1 MTKDLITNYH
11 FDPQERPF
19 HGETCLHYA
28 AEGNHVDVVRYLITE
43 CNCDPMATDFNG
55 STVLH
60 SAAAH
65 RSLDVMKYLI
75 NHHNC
80 NPMAD
85 NHQGETI
92 LHCAVEHTEVVKY
105 LINKFSFDPMTVSDD
120 KDTVLHYAAKKGLTE
135 VLKFMINHHNCN
147 LMATN
152 KRGET
157 ILHCAVEHTEVV
169 KYLISECNCDPMIV
183 NNDGDTVLHYAAKK
197 GLLEVLKFIINH
209 RTCNCNLMATNKR
222 GETILHCAV
231 EHTEVVK
238 YLISECNCDP
248 MIVNNVGDTVLH
260 YAAKKGL
267 LEVLRFIINHCNCN
281 LMTTNK
287 WGKTILHCAMEHTEV
302 VRYLIIECNF
312 DPMTLIND
320 DGDTVLHYAAKNGLL
335 DFLKF
340 MINHHHCNLMTTNK
354 RGKTILHCAMEH
366 TEVVRYL
373 IIECNCDPMIVNN
386 DGDTV
391 LHYAAKKGLLE
402 VLRFIIN
409 HCNCNLMTT
418 NKWGK
423 TILHCAMEH
432 TEVVRYLIIEC
443 NFDPMTLIND
453 DGDTVLHYAAKNGLL
468 DLLKLM
474 INHHHCNLMTTNK
487 RGKTIL
493 HCAMEHTE
501 VVRYLIIECNCDPMI
516 VNNDGDTVL
525 HYAAKKGLL
534 EVLRFIINHH
544 ICNLMTTNKRGKTI
558 LLCAVEHT
566 EVVRYLI
573 IECNFDPMTLIN
585 DDGDTVLHY
594 AAKNGLL
601 DLLKF
606 MINHHYCNLMATNK
620 WGKTILHCA
629 VEYTEVVKY
638 LIIECNFD
646 PMVVDEDG
654 WTLLHTATILNI
666 PAVVQCLLSTGRCD
680 PLAKDKKGRTP
691 LQLSQDHS
699 IIYSIFRKFGQIKVS
714 HPVDSYV
721 NVLLLG
727 NPGAGKSTLS
737 NVITDTATGGYY
749 FGSFRNVKG
758 VKPCTAGIIPTK
770 LQHKT
775 LGNIILHDFAGHP
788 EYYSSHSAVIENL
801 LQGSGGVFLIVVN
814 ILEKEAV
821 KQLHQWLTVVRN
833 EGQKALDQCHVIVV
847 LSHVDEVNDPIE
859 RRVREEE
866 IQEII
871 ASERLSVV
879 FLDCRKLGGSG
890 IGAVFKMLSSA
901 CESIR
906 STRRYKSTLYH
917 HEMYRLLEERKENVL
932 TLPDVISV
940 AQNDDSFVIP
950 EDIEEILELL
960 HSLDTTGLINVLQSK
975 DKVWVVVNKGIL
987 LAELDGILF
996 APKDFKEH
1004 VDIASNT
1011 GIVSVSDLSKLFP
1024 DYDPDMLICF
1034 LKKMELCQE
1043 LLMNPVFLRMSNLI
1057 PSIVR
1062 EGKADGEVQ
1071 EGRGDVKLLFFPC
1084 LLYSDR
1090 PDEMTSKV
1098 YQFGWCLQCTGEHHF
1113 FPPRY
1118 FHVLS
1123 LHLAFK
1129 FALPKKNEKLNRF
1142 CTFWRNGLHWFDGHG
1157 VGVLVEIVDE
1167 SQCVLVLMSCEKGYS
1182 DNMVYLRRELIQ
1194 EVVSVYSES
1203 CSSLKVEEFLIDPQ
1217 DLAYPVKTPSQ
1228 RRVYSVY
1235 DTLLAVIEGRPFLVT
1250 DEGHKELKSIL
1261 IDESLSDISN
1271 LSLLGRRDIKV
1282 MHF

>member
-60 SAAAH
+60 RAAAH

-80 NPMAD
+80 NPMAS

-92 LHCAVEHTEVVKY
+92 LHCAMKHTDIFKCLVNEC
-105 LINKFSFDPMTVSDD
+105 NFDLMNVNDVG
-120 KDTVLHYAAKKGLTE
+120 DTILHYAANKGLLE
-135 VLKFMINHHNCN
+135 MLKFMISHHNCN

-169 KYLISECNCDPMIV
+169 KYLINEFSFDPMTV
-183 NNDGDTVLHYAAKK
+183 NDDKDTVLHYAAKK
-197 GLLEVLKFIINH
+197 GLIEVLEFMINH
-209 RTCNCNLMATNKR
+209 HNCNLMATNKR

-231 EHTEVVK
+231 EHTKVVT

-248 MIVNNVGDTVLH
+248 MT
-260 YAAKKGL
+260 
-267 LEVLRFIINHCNCN
+267 
-281 LMTTNK
+281 
-287 WGKTILHCAMEHTEV
+287 
-302 VRYLIIECNF
+302 
-312 DPMTLIND
+312 
-320 DGDTVLHYAAKNGLL
+320 
-335 DFLKF
+335 
-340 MINHHHCNLMTTNK
+340 
-354 RGKTILHCAMEH
+354 
-366 TEVVRYL
+366 
-373 IIECNCDPMIVNN
+373 VNN

-391 LHYAAKKGLLE
+391 LHYAAKKGLLKM
-402 VLRFIIN
+402 LKFIID
-409 HCNCNLMTT
+409 HRNCNLMAT

-423 TILHCAMEH
+423 TILHCAVEH
-432 TEVVRYLIIEC
+432 TEVV
-443 NFDPMTLIND
+443 
-453 DGDTVLHYAAKNGLL
+453 K
-468 DLLKLM
+468 
-474 INHHHCNLMTTNK
+474 
-487 RGKTIL
+487 
-493 HCAMEHTE
+493 
-501 VVRYLIIECNCDPMI
+501 YLIIECNCDPM
-516 VNNDGDTVL
+516 TV
-525 HYAAKKGLL
+525 
-534 EVLRFIINHH
+534 
-544 ICNLMTTNKRGKTI
+544 
-558 LLCAVEHT
+558 
-566 EVVRYLI
+566 
-573 IECNFDPMTLIN
+573 IN
-585 DDGDTVLHY
+585 DDGDTVLLY
-594 AAKNGLL
+594 AANKGLL

-606 MINHHYCNLMATNK
+606 MINHHHCNLMATNK

-638 LIIECNFD
+638 LIIECNCDPMTVINDDGDTVLHYAAKKGLLKMLKFIINHRNCNLMATNKRGEAILHCAVEHTKVVTYLISECNCDPMTINNDGDTVLHYAAKKGLLKVLKLIINHHNCNLIATNKWGKTILHCAMEHIKVVKYLIVECNSDPMTVINDDGDTVLHYAANKGLLDLLKFMINHHHCNLMATNKWGKTILHCAVAHTEVVQYLIIECNCD
-646 PMVVDEDG
+646 PMVADKDG
-654 WTLLHTATILNI
+654 WTLLHTATVLNI
-666 PAVVQCLLSTGRCD
+666 PAVVECLLSTGRCD
-680 PLAKDKKGRTP
+680 PLAKDNKGRTP
-691 LQLSQDHS
+691 LQLSQDHPN
-699 IIYSIFRKFGQIKVS
+699 IYSIFKKFGQIKVS

-775 LGNIILHDFAGHP
+775 MGNIILHDFAGHP

-814 ILEKEAV
+814 ILEKEAI

-871 ASERLSVV
+871 ASKRLNGV

-890 IGAVFKMLSSA
+890 IGTVFKMLSSA

-917 HEMYRLLEERKENVL
+917 HEMYRLLEERKEDVL

-950 EDIEEILELL
+950 EDSKEILELL
-960 HSLDTTGLINVLQSK
+960 YSLDSTGLINVFQSK

-987 LAELDGILF
+987 LAEMDGILF

-1011 GIVSVSDLSKLFP
+1011 GIISVSDLSKLFP
-1024 DYDPDMLICF
+1024 DYDSDMLIYF

-1043 LLMNPVFLRMSNLI
+1043 LVNPFVLRITNLI

-1062 EGKADGEVQ
+1062 EGEADGEVQ
-1071 EGRGDVKLLFFPC
+1071 EGREDVKLLFFPC

-1090 PDEMTSKV
+1090 PDEMTSQV
-1098 YQFGWCLQCTGEHHF
+1098 YQFGWCLQCTGEHDY

-1123 LHLAFK
+1123 LHLAYK
-1129 FALPKKNEKLNRF
+1129 LALPQEDDKLNRR
-1142 CTFWRNGLHWFDGHG
+1142 CTFWRSGLHWLNGDG

-1167 SQCVLVLMSCEKGYS
+1167 SQCVLVLMSQKKGCS
-1182 DNMVYLRRELIQ
+1182 DSFTHLRRNVIR
-1194 EVVSVYSES
+1194 EVLLACKES
-1203 CSSLKVEEFLIDPQ
+1203 CPSLGAKEFIINPEELS
-1217 DLAYPVKTPSQ
+1217 YPVKTP
-1228 RRVYSVY
+1228 RERTLYSVKDVILFILSKQDY
-1235 DTLLAVIEGRPFLVT
+1235 IVNATGTRAV
-1250 DEGHKELKSIL
+1250 ELKGIL
-1261 IDESLSDISN
+1261 TDESLSDINN
-1271 LSLLGRRDIKV
+1271 LSLLGGRDIKV
-1282 MHF
+1282 SAYKFTS